1 MTDVLDRI
9 EFIASLSSTQRHP
22 IKLGNDT
29 GQMTIE
35 LPKSEANA
43 LLLVAMYYADKTFKV
58 TIEPDDS
65 ERERDEREREK
76 QWSYDQAKS
85 VA

>member
-1 MTDVLDRI
+1 MAEVLDRI

-43 LLLVAMYYADKTFKV
+43 LLLVAMYYADKTFRMI
-58 TIEPDDS
+58 IEPDDS
-65 ERERDEREREK
+65 EHRTVSRTK
-76 QWSYDQAKS
+76 AKKRVKAGS
-85 VA
+85 SGM